1 MAFDV
6 SNFVIDRVIR
16 GAMTSTADG
25 SIMYFINQIT
35 NPQLSFTADSVQ
47 AVDALGTTIQTYYR
61 AKNAT
66 LSAENSMFDL
76 GLLAT
81 QQGTQKHIAS
91 AEDKIVV
98 PGMENIQ
105 VPSDGNTVKL
115 KFKPT
120 EPLTQIYLLKGDST
134 LGEKFTV
141 NASATATQF
150 AYDEASYTITLPT
163 SVTSGEIFVMYDY
176 ETENAV
182 EVVGSATEFPKAGR
196 FVMEVL
202 GNDVCDPTTL
212 IYAYVIFPN
221 AKLDPNTDITLS
233 TESTHPFTLQ
243 AQQAYCDRQKVLFKI
258 VIPELD

>member
-6 SNFVIDRVIR
+6 SNFVIDRVLR
-16 GAMTSTADG
+16 GAMTSTTDG
-25 SIMYFINQIT
+25 SVMYFINQIT
-35 NPQLSFTADSVQ
+35 NPQLSFTADSVA

-81 QQGTQKHIAS
+81 QQGTEKHIAS
-91 AEDKIVV
+91 SDDKIVSPAMDV
-98 PGMENIQ
+98 YTISGTTI
-105 VPSDGNTVKL
+105 KL
-115 KFKPT
+115 NHKPT
-120 EPLTQIYLLKGDST
+120 EDITMIYLLKGDST
-134 LGEKFTV
+134 LGQKFTV
-141 NASATATQF
+141 NASATENQF
-150 AYDEASYTITLPT
+150 AYDSASQTITLPT
-163 SVTSGEIFVMYDY
+163 GVTSGDIFVMYEY
-176 ETENAV
+176 ETEAAV
-182 EVVGSATEFPKAGR
+182 EVVGSATKFPKAGR

-202 GNDVCDPTTL
+202 GNDVCDPTQL

-243 AQQAYCDRQKVLFKI
+243 AQQAYCDREKVLFKI
-258 VIPELD
+258 VIPEVE